1 MANLLFTLFLKDKDG
16 DDDDGDDGD
25 YGRFVGTSDPRAT
38 TIQIL
43 LSLALGI
50 GAFFAFCILRPRWT
64 GLYAARKKQ
73 KDEAAALP
81 ELPNTLFGWILPLW
95 RITDQQLLAS
105 AGLDAYVFLAFFKL
119 AMKFLSLTLF
129 FSLLVI
135 KPVHDA
141 FPDPD
146 AKKNH
151 TDHEDV
157 MALYRPGLK
166 RSVDLLASN
175 HTGSGTT
182 PRLPPF
188 FNDFETDYLWMYL
201 VFAYL
206 FSAIAIYLI
215 ISETRKVIEV
225 RQEFLGTQTTVTDR
239 TIRLSGIPKYLQ
251 DEEKVKEFIESLDIG
266 KVEKVVLC
274 RNWKEL
280 DEAMDARMDT
290 LRRLEEAYTIH
301 LGYRRIERNHETLP
315 IAQPSPP
322 EPRGYGTPGDDE
334 ETATLVD
341 ANGEGMNGNNVR
353 PYSKSRPQ
361 ATIRYGFMKLQSK
374 RVDAIDYYEEK
385 LRQADEQVKRLRQK
399 QFEPT
404 PLAFVTM
411 DSVASCQMAL
421 QAVLDPSPLQLIA
434 NQSPEPIDVI
444 WPNTYL
450 PRRSRMLRS
459 WSITALIILLTVF
472 WSAIYAPVAVLLNVE
487 TIGKIFPG
495 FADMLAEHN
504 NIRSLI
510 NTQLPTIIL
519 SLMLVLIPY
528 FYYWLS
534 WCQGQ
539 ISRGDIELS
548 AISKNFFFTFFN
560 FFVLFTVLGTASKFY
575 SIFQHLGDAIRSI
588 QNVARV
594 LAKSLQQFLP
604 FYVNFIIL
612 QGLGLF
618 PFRLLEV
625 GSVSLYPIMLIGAKT
640 PRDYAELVQPPIFS
654 YGFYLP
660 NALLIFIICM
670 VYSVLRESWQVLLA
684 GLIYFAFGH
693 FTYKYQLLYAMDHR
707 QQTSGRAWGMI
718 CDRIF
723 VGMIFF
729 QLATTGQLILQGAI
743 TRSFLMIPLVVATIW
758 ISIVYGKT
766 YKPLMKFIAL
776 SAVKRGEAYTDHAEQ
791 EQEQHEISY
800 PASLNSTNL
809 APERNVWADYNDA
822 TVAQSRRNRERWA
835 GRVDPDAEG
844 LRFINPSLVAP
855 LGGVWIADKNSRG
868 GGIGVRSE
876 LDREGEETREQ
887 DVDENGEDPDGTV

>member
-1 MANLLFTLFLKDKDG
+1 MADLFTLFFKDKDGG
-16 DDDDGDDGD
+16 DDDDGD
-25 YGRFVGTSDPRAT
+25 YARWTGTSDPRAT

-43 LSLALGI
+43 ISLALGI
-50 GAFFAFCILRPRWT
+50 GAFLAFCVLRPRWT

-73 KDEAAALP
+73 KDEATALP
-81 ELPNTLFGWILPLW
+81 ELPNTLFGWIVPLW
-95 RITDQQLLAS
+95 KITDQQLLAS
-105 AGLDAYVFLAFFKL
+105 AGLDAYAFLAFFKL
-119 AMKFLSLTLF
+119 AMNFLFLTLL
-129 FSLLVI
+129 FSLVVI

-141 FPDPD
+141 FPDD
-146 AKKNH
+146 GGDDKGGKDHKKH
-151 TDHEDV
+151 GDDV
-157 MALYRPGLK
+157 DMFYRAGLK
-166 RSVDLLASN
+166 RGMDAFSSNSTGN
-175 HTGSGTT
+175 HTG
-182 PRLPPF
+182 PPF
-188 FNDFETDYLWMYL
+188 LGDFETDYLWMYI

-215 ISETRKVIEV
+215 ISETRRIIEV

-239 TIRLSGIPKYLQ
+239 TIRLSGIPNHLQ
-251 DEEKVKEFIESLDIG
+251 DEEKVREFIESLDIG
-266 KVEKVVLC
+266 KVESVVLC

-280 DEAMDARMDT
+280 DNAMNWRMDT

-301 LGYRRIERNHETLP
+301 LGYRRVERNYETLP
-315 IAQPSPP
+315 ISQPSPP
-322 EPRGYGTPGDDE
+322 EPHGYGTPVVDE
-334 ETATLVD
+334 DETAALVG
-341 ANGEGMNGNNVR
+341 ANGDHVR
-353 PYSKSRPQ
+353 PYSKARPQ
-361 ATIRYGFMKLQSK
+361 ATLRYGFMKLRSR

-385 LRQADEQVKRLRQK
+385 LRQADEQVKQLRK
-399 QFEPT
+399 KDYAPT

-411 DSVASCQMAL
+411 DSVAACQMAI

-434 NQSPEPIDVI
+434 NQSPEPVDVI
-444 WPNTYL
+444 WRNTYL
-450 PRRSRMLRS
+450 SRRGRMLRS
-459 WSITALIILLTVF
+459 WSITVLIILLTIF
-472 WSAIYAPVAVLLNVE
+472 WSAIFAPIAVLLNVE
-487 TIGKIFPG
+487 TISKVLPG
-495 FADMLAEHN
+495 LAEIMADHK
-504 NIRSLI
+504 NIKSLI
-510 NTQLPTIIL
+510 DTQLPTAAT

-575 SIFQHLGDAIRSI
+575 SIFQHLGDAIRDI
-588 QNVARV
+588 QNVAYT
-594 LAKSLQQFLP
+594 LAKSLQRLLP

-612 QGLGLF
+612 QGVGLF

-684 GLIYFAFGH
+684 GFLYFALGH

-723 VGMIFF
+723 VGMVFF
-729 QLATTGQLILQGAI
+729 QLATAGQLILQGAVA
-743 TRSFLMIPLVVATIW
+743 RSVLMTPLVVVTIW
-758 ISIVYGKT
+758 ISVIYGKT

-776 SAVKRGEAYTDHAEQ
+776 SAVKRGEAYADHPENEQ
-791 EQEQHEISY
+791 DGHPDQPISY

-809 APERNVWADYNDA
+809 APERNVWADNNDSL
-822 TVAQSRRNRERWA
+822 VAQSRRNRERWA

-855 LGGVWIADKNSRG
+855 LGGVWIADKASRS
-868 GGIGVRSE
+868 GGIGDRSG
-876 LDREGEETREQ
+876 LDEEAREERNIEDEEP
-887 DVDENGEDPDGTV
+887 DETV